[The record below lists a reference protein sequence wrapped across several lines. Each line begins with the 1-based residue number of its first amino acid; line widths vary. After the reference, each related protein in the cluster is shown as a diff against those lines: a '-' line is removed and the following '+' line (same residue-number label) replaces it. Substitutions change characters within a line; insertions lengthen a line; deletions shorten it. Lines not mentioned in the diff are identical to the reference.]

1 MYSVFFEAGRLAHVR
16 MVVDVAEP
24 DIVREVLGVPLGLR
38 FKLVR
43 RGNTA
48 VNLAKTAHFAVSV
61 RQIRSRWIDPT
72 SVAVTAML

>member
-1 MYSVFFEAGRLAHVR
+1 
-16 MVVDVAEP
+16 MVVDMAEP
-24 DIVREVLGVPLGLR
+24 DIVREVPGVPLGLR
-38 FKLVR
+38 FKLAR

-48 VNLAKTAHFAVSV
+48 VDLAKTAHFAVSV